1 MIIIPKSNLYEAKI
15 NFNQFDLVDFN
26 VTKSGERF
34 FAKRVRLRSNKFTH
48 FITRFFLNRNNPKS
62 LVKKS
67 VRVDED
73 LYSALCDETH
83 NNKIFFTKT
92 ISEAVL
98 NTIST
103 GQIDLIDAKWFSH
116 KITVYF
122 TQEENK
128 RIEEVLTEIRN
139 KKIEGVTYSKLV
151 RSILYKRLGIV
162 MEFETMK
169 NDRNILPKRGTNSG
183 MATNPIN
190 HTSYKQQSKY
200 NKATMKGAY
209 NEK

>member
-1 MIIIPKSNLYEAKI
+1 MIIIPKRNLDEAKRHFKH
-15 NFNQFDLVDFN
+15 FNLIDFN
-26 VTKSGERF
+26 VTKSGEIF
-34 FAKRVRLRSNKFTH
+34 LAKRVRLRSNKFKK
-48 FITRFFLNRNNPKS
+48 FITGFLLNRDNLKS

-139 KKIEGVTYSKLV
+139 KKIKGVTYSKLV

-162 MEFETMK
+162 IESETMK

>member
-1 MIIIPKSNLYEAKI
+1 MEMIIIPKRNLDEAKRHFKH
-15 NFNQFDLVDFN
+15 FNLIDFN

-34 FAKRVRLRSNKFTH
+34 LAKRVRLRSNKFKK
-48 FITRFFLNRNNPKS
+48 FITGFLLNRDNLKS

-128 RIEEVLTEIRN
+128 RIEDVLTEIRN
-139 KKIEGVTYSKLV
+139 KKI
-151 RSILYKRLGIV
+151 
-162 MEFETMK
+162 
-169 NDRNILPKRGTNSG
+169 
-183 MATNPIN
+183 
-190 HTSYKQQSKY
+190 
-200 NKATMKGAY
+200 KGY
-209 NEK
+209 GYGD